1 MNTFEIEDEMNV
13 FISHSSK
20 DTNLVRQIADALR
33 NADFQVWN
41 DTQIFPGDNWAELI
55 ANELR
60 ESDAMVVLLTPNS
73 VDSPYINAEVGYA
86 LGEQGYKG
94 RVIPVLAAPSEQL
107 SELELKI
114 PWILKKFGVIYIS
127 NIENDEEA
135 LRNITQ
141 ALKKAAA

>member
-1 MNTFEIEDEMNV
+1 MNV
-13 FISHSSK
+13 FISYSSTDK
-20 DTNLVRQIADALR
+20 ELARQIADALR
-33 NADFQVWN
+33 NASFQVWN

-107 SELELKI
+107 PELELKI
-114 PWILKKFGVIYIS
+114 PWILKKFGLIYIS
-127 NIENDEEA
+127 NLEHDEEG

>member
-1 MNTFEIEDEMNV
+1 MNV
-13 FISHSSK
+13 FISYSST
-20 DTNLVRQIADALR
+20 DIELARQIADALR
-33 NADFQVWN
+33 NASFQVWN

-114 PWILKKFGVIYIS
+114 PWILKKFGLIYIS
-127 NIENDEEA
+127 NLEHDEEG

>member
-1 MNTFEIEDEMNV
+1 MKV
-13 FISHSSK
+13 FISHSSN
-20 DTNLVRQIADALR
+20 DTKLARQIADALR
-33 NADFQVWN
+33 NASFQVWN

-86 LGEQGYKG
+86 LGEEGYKG

-114 PWILKKFGVIYIS
+114 PWILKKFGMIYIS

>member
-1 MNTFEIEDEMNV
+1 MNV

>member
-1 MNTFEIEDEMNV
+1 MKV
-13 FISHSSK
+13 FISYSSK
-20 DTNLVRQIADALR
+20 DRKLAWRIADALR
-33 NADFQVWN
+33 NADFQVWD
-41 DTQIFPGDNWAELI
+41 DTQIFPGDNWAEII

-60 ESDAMVVLLTPNS
+60 ESDAMVILLTPNS

-94 RVIPVLAAPSEQL
+94 RVIPVLAAPSEEISQL
-107 SELELKI
+107 EVKI
-114 PWILKKFGVIYIS
+114 PWILKKFGIIYIS
-127 NIENDEEA
+127 NLEQDEEG

>member
-1 MNTFEIEDEMNV
+1 MKV

-20 DTNLVRQIADALR
+20 DTKLVKQIVDALR

-41 DTQIFPGDNWAELI
+41 DTQIFPGDNWAQLI

-107 SELELKI
+107 SQLELKI
-114 PWILKKFGVIYIS
+114 PWILKKFGMIYIS
-127 NIENDEEA
+127 NLEHDEEG

>member
-1 MNTFEIEDEMNV
+1 MNV
-13 FISHSSK
+13 FISYSSTDK
-20 DTNLVRQIADALR
+20 ELARQIADALR
-33 NADFQVWN
+33 NASFQVWN

-94 RVIPVLAAPSEQL
+94 R
-107 SELELKI
+107 
-114 PWILKKFGVIYIS
+114 
-127 NIENDEEA
+127 
-135 LRNITQ
+135 
-141 ALKKAAA
+141 